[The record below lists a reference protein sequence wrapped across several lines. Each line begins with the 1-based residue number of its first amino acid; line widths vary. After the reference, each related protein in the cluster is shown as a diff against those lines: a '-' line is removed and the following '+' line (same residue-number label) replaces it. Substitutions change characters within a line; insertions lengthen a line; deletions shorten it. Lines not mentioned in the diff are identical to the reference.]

1 MTPGPRRR
9 LCYCGWREGLAGMRL
24 FHDAAGRGIGGCQ
37 LSPQAPRGRVRK
49 ALELR
54 PQDGPSVGCQLGESA
69 LSPHWARLPD
79 GGLRERRGPPDG
91 GRSGAH
97 HR

>member
-1 MTPGPRRR
+1 MLLRVEGRASRHEAFPRR
-9 LCYCGWREGLAGMRL
+9 CRERNRRVSTLPSG
-24 FHDAAGRGIGGCQ
+24 
-37 LSPQAPRGRVRK
+37 SPGRVRK

-54 PQDGPSVGCQLGESA
+54 SQDGPSVGCQLGEST

>member
-54 PQDGPSVGCQLGESA
+54 PQDGPSVGCQLGEST